1 MRQDVRSTAR
11 ALAPSR
17 TPSHHRPLPAGAKE
31 PAMKK
36 SARKLNLNRE
46 TLAALA
52 PERLDAVGGGSLVT
66 HSCAGSC
73 IFHTCATCGQVTCVV
88 C

>member
-1 MRQDVRSTAR
+1 MAPGRGLDCPRVAAVAHAQPPSATPGRSE
-11 ALAPSR
+11 
-17 TPSHHRPLPAGAKE
+17 GAC
-31 PAMKK
+31 MKK
-36 SARKLNLNRE
+36 SARKLSLNRE

-52 PERLDAVGGGSLVT
+52 PERLDAVGGGTLMT

>member
-1 MRQDVRSTAR
+1 
-11 ALAPSR
+11 
-17 TPSHHRPLPAGAKE
+17 
-31 PAMKK
+31 MKK
-36 SARKLNLNRE
+36 SARKLSLNRE

-52 PERLDAVGGGSLVT
+52 PERLNAVGGGTLET

-73 IFHTCATCGQVTCVV
+73 IYHTCATCGQVTCVV